1 MSGSNLAEYSIKKQK
16 TILVYHMSLLRK
28 INSKAKTEI
37 NTGFGTNASDYGG
50 RFVNKSG
57 KPNIE
62 IRGVSFLNRISWYH
76 TMLSLPGWKFLTIIF
91 AFYIIINFIFAGI
104 YVLIGVEHLNGLDSL
119 SELGK
124 FGAAYFFS
132 AQTFTTVGYGHIS
145 PDGVLTSAVAAGEA
159 LIGLLT
165 FGIATGLFYGR
176 FSKPRAY
183 LMFSENAIIAPYKD
197 ITALMLRVTP
207 YKNTTLTDAEA
218 KLTLGMTV
226 EENGKMVN
234 KFFPLELEFKVAN
247 ALTLNW
253 TIVHPINEH
262 SPFYN
267 FSVEDYTNINGEII
281 VFIKAFDDM
290 FSNTVVDRSS
300 YTLKEVVV
308 GAKFV
313 PMYHRSS
320 AGSKTILEIEKLNS
334 YVEADVSFAFTAVE
348 KKSVS

>member
-1 MSGSNLAEYSIKKQK
+1 MA
-16 TILVYHMSLLRK
+16 LLRK

-50 RFVNKSG
+50 RLLNKTG
-57 KPNIE
+57 RPNVE

-76 TMLSLPGWKFLTIIF
+76 TMLSLPGWKFITIIIS
-91 AFYIIINFIFAGI
+91 FYIIINFVFAGI
-104 YVLIGVEHLNGLDSL
+104 YMLIGVEHLNGIDHL
-119 SELGK
+119 SDLGK

-159 LIGLLT
+159 LVGLLT

-183 LMFSENAIIAPYKD
+183 LIFSENAIIAPYKD

-218 KLTLGMTV
+218 KITLGMTV

-253 TIVHPINEH
+253 TIVHPITED
-262 SPFYN
+262 SPFFN
-267 FSVEDYTNINGEII
+267 FTVEDYANINGEII

-300 YTLKEVVV
+300 YTFKEIVV
-308 GAKFV
+308 GAKFL

-320 AGSKTILEIEKLNS
+320 AGSKTILEVEKLNS
-334 YVEADVSFAFTAVE
+334 FVKADVSFAFAAAE
-348 KKSVS
+348 KKSAL

>member
-1 MSGSNLAEYSIKKQK
+1 MA
-16 TILVYHMSLLRK
+16 LLRK

-50 RFVNKSG
+50 RLLNKTG
-57 KPNIE
+57 RPNVE

-91 AFYIIINFIFAGI
+91 SFYILINFIFAVI
-104 YVLIGVEHLNGLDSL
+104 YVLIGVEHLNGMNGL
-119 SELGK
+119 SDIGK
-124 FGAAYFFS
+124 FAAAYFFS

-176 FSKPRAY
+176 FSKPKAY

-218 KLTLGMTV
+218 KITLGMTV

-253 TIVHPINEH
+253 TIVHPITED
-262 SPFYN
+262 SPLYN
-267 FSVEDYTNINGEII
+267 FSVEDYANMNGEII

-300 YTLKEVVV
+300 YTFKEIVV
-308 GAKFV
+308 GAKFL

-320 AGSKTILEIEKLNS
+320 AGSKTVLEVEKLNS
-334 YVEADVSFAFTAVE
+334 FVKADVSFAFAAAE
-348 KKSVS
+348 KKSIL

>member
-1 MSGSNLAEYSIKKQK
+1 
-16 TILVYHMSLLRK
+16 MSLLRK

-57 KPNIE
+57 RPNIE
-62 IRGVSFLNRISWYH
+62 VKGVPFLSRISWYH
-76 TMLSLPGWKFLTIIF
+76 TMLSLPGWKFLTVIF
-91 AFYIIINFIFAGI
+91 SFYIIINFIFASI
-104 YVLIGVEHLNGLDSL
+104 YMLIGVENLNGIESL
-119 SELGK
+119 SDLGK

-145 PDGVLTSAVAAGEA
+145 PNGVLTSAVAAGEA
-159 LIGLLT
+159 LVGLLS
-165 FGIATGLFYGR
+165 FAIATGLFYGR
-176 FSKPRAY
+176 FSRPRAY
-183 LMFSENAIIAPYKD
+183 LKFSDNAIIAPYKD

-218 KLTLGMTV
+218 KLTFGMTV
-226 EENGKMVN
+226 EENGRMVN
-234 KFFPLELEFKVAN
+234 KFYPLELEFKIAN

-253 TIVHPINEH
+253 TIVHPITED

-267 FSVEDYTNINGEII
+267 FTREDYATLNGEIL

-300 YTLKEVVV
+300 YTLREVVV

-334 YVEADVSFAFTAVE
+334 FVEADVSFAFAANA
-348 KKSVS
+348 KAASS

>member
-1 MSGSNLAEYSIKKQK
+1 MA
-16 TILVYHMSLLRK
+16 LLRK

-50 RFVNKSG
+50 RFINKSG
-57 KPNIE
+57 NPNIE
-62 IRGVSFLNRISWYH
+62 MRGVPFLSRISWYH
-76 TMLSLPGWKFLTIIF
+76 TMLGLPGWKFLTVIF
-91 AFYIIINFIFAGI
+91 SFYIIINFIFAGI
-104 YVLIGVEHLNGLDSL
+104 YMLIGVENMNGIESL
-119 SELGK
+119 SDLGK

-145 PDGVLTSAVAAGEA
+145 PSGVLTSAVAAIEA
-159 LIGLLT
+159 LIGLLS
-165 FGIATGLFYGR
+165 FAIATGLFYGR
-176 FSKPRAY
+176 FSRPRAY
-183 LMFSENAIIAPYKD
+183 LKFSENAIIAPYKD

-218 KLTLGMTV
+218 KVTFGLST
-226 EENGKMVN
+226 EENGKVVN
-234 KFFPLELEFKVAN
+234 KFYPLELEFKVAN
-247 ALTLNW
+247 TLTLNW
-253 TIVHPINEH
+253 TIVHPITES

-267 FSVEDYTNINGEII
+267 FTREDYANLNGEII

-300 YTLKEVVV
+300 YTLREVVV

-320 AGSKTILEIEKLNS
+320 AGSKTILEVEKLNS
-334 YVEADVSFAFTAVE
+334 YVPADIDFAFASSE
-348 KKSVS
+348 KEAAH

>member
-1 MSGSNLAEYSIKKQK
+1 
-16 TILVYHMSLLRK
+16 MSLLRK
-28 INSKAKTEI
+28 INSRAKTEI

-50 RFVNKSG
+50 RFVNKDG
-57 KPNIE
+57 QPNIE
-62 IRGVSFLNRISWYH
+62 KKGVKFFERISWYH
-76 TMLSLPGWKFLTIIF
+76 TMLSLPSSKFLLIIF
-91 AFYIIINFIFAGI
+91 LFYIIINFIFAGI
-104 YVLIGVEHLNGLDSL
+104 YYLIGVEHLNGISSL

-145 PDGVLTSAVAAGEA
+145 PDGFLTSAVAAGEA
-159 LIGLLT
+159 LIGLLS
-165 FGIATGLFYGR
+165 FAIATGLFYGR

-183 LMFSENAIIAPYKD
+183 LKFSENAIIAPYKD
-197 ITALMLRVTP
+197 ITALMLRLAP

-218 KLTLGMTV
+218 RVTLGMTI
-226 EENGKMVN
+226 EENGKMMN
-234 KFFPLELEFKVAN
+234 KFFPLELEFDRAN

-253 TIVHPINEH
+253 TIVHPITEN

-267 FSVEDYTNINGEII
+267 FTLDDYANVNGEIL

-300 YTLKEVVV
+300 YVLKEVVV
-308 GAKFV
+308 GAKYL

-320 AGSKTILEIEKLNS
+320 AGNKTILDLEKLNS
-334 YVEADVSFAFTAVE
+334 FAEADISFAFVNNTKAA
-348 KKSVS
+348 SS